1 MNKKINYK
9 IVVIGGGTGLASL
22 LGGLKHYT
30 SNITAVVNVTDDGG
44 SSGKLRKEF
53 GVLPPGDIRSCLV
66 ALSEEENLMS
76 RLFEY
81 RFASKGPLSGH
92 SFGNLLLTA
101 MTAITGGFD
110 NAISKCAEVLAIR
123 GKVLPV
129 TLDSAKL
136 KAKLSDGSVVFGE
149 SKISESKKRI
159 DLLSIVPNKVEPG
172 LCNRFENRDG
182 RDGGS
187 FDAKIAENG
196 SSIRKVF
203 AEENVPYLRANSKSY
218 CKIRVKVHKP
228 VLDAISCA
236 DAIVSGPGSLYTSI
250 ISNYLVDGV
259 TNAIKRSKAVKI
271 YVANIM
277 TQPGESTG
285 YNISEHI
292 EAIEKHS
299 AENMFDY
306 VLANKSIISKS
317 VLKRYS
323 KNSSIPLSPKIECGG
338 SFKVVAADMLAQ
350 GRYIRHDS
358 LKLAKN
364 VIEIIQRS
372 ANA

>member
-1 MNKKINYK
+1 MKKNTNYK

-22 LGGLKHYT
+22 LRGLKYYT

-81 RFASKGPLSGH
+81 RFASNGSLSGH

-101 MTAITGGFD
+101 MTSVTGGFD

-149 SKISESKKRI
+149 SNISKSKKRI
-159 DLLSIVPNKVEPG
+159 DHLSIVPN
-172 LCNRFENRDG
+172 R
-182 RDGGS
+182 
-187 FDAKIAENG
+187 
-196 SSIRKVF
+196 
-203 AEENVPYLRANSKSY
+203 LR
-218 CKIRVKVHKP
+218 VHEP
-228 VLDAISCA
+228 VLDAISSA
-236 DAIVSGPGSLYTSI
+236 DAIVTGPGSLYTSI

-259 TNAIKRSKAVKI
+259 TNAINRSKAIKI

-285 YNISEHI
+285 YTLCEHI

-299 AENMFDY
+299 SKNIFNY
-306 VLANKSIISKS
+306 VLANKSNISKS
-317 VLKRYS
+317 VLKRYRE
-323 KNSSIPLSPKIECGG
+323 NSSIPLSPKIERNG
-338 SFKVVAADMLAQ
+338 SFKVIASDMLAQ
-350 GRYIRHDS
+350 GKYIRHDS
-358 LKLAKN
+358 IKLARK
-364 VIEIIQRS
+364 VIDIIKRTS
-372 ANA
+372 NA

>member
-1 MNKKINYK
+1 LKKNTNYK

-22 LGGLKHYT
+22 LSGLKHYT

-101 MTAITGGFD
+101 MTAITGGLD

-136 KAKLSDGSVVFGE
+136 KAKLSDGSIVFGE

-159 DLLSIVPNKVEPG
+159 DLLSIVPNKV
-172 LCNRFENRDG
+172 
-182 RDGGS
+182 
-187 FDAKIAENG
+187 
-196 SSIRKVF
+196 
-203 AEENVPYLRANSKSY
+203 
-218 CKIRVKVHKP
+218 KVHNP
-228 VLDAISCA
+228 VLDAIGSA

-259 TNAIKRSKAVKI
+259 TNAIKRSKAIKI

-285 YNISEHI
+285 YTIREHI

-299 AENMFDY
+299 AENIFDY

-317 VLKRYS
+317 ILKRYS
-323 KNSSIPLSPKIECGG
+323 KNNSIPLSPKIESGG
-338 SFKVVAADMLAQ
+338 SFRFKVVAADMLVQ
-350 GRYIRHDS
+350 GKYIRHDP

-364 VIEIIQRS
+364 VIEIIKRHPIRFKIS
-372 ANA
+372 